1 MATEKISKSN
11 PVAKDIAK
19 HSVTVQLF
27 GARTTTRKD
36 GTPAANPKIV
46 FALAGAQD
54 VQQAT
59 KAGYPIVSIYGDA
72 TYFEEGDIIEV
83 TLVPKPKTAS
93 K

>member
-1 MATEKISKSN
+1 MAK
-11 PVAKDIAK
+11 KDIIEKELSK
-19 HSVTVQLF
+19 HTVTVELF

-36 GTPAANPKIV
+36 GTPATNPKIV

-59 KAGYPIVSIYGDA
+59 KAGYPIVSIYGSAD
-72 TYFEEGDIIEV
+72 YFEEGDIIEV
-83 TLVPKPKTAS
+83 TLVPKPKSAS